1 MKGRDYKIEKNRLKN
16 LPDLRVDP
24 KPNRTGV
31 LLSHDI
37 RFYVCKGELITPFD
51 EKNLKPA
58 GYELT
63 VGDEAMKGGKYIRL
77 NRPFSAVRI
86 PPFEVVVVKTAE
98 TINLPRFLIARWNIR
113 VKWAYKGLLWVG
125 GPQVDPG
132 YVGHLFCPIYNL
144 SDQPVKLNKGD
155 PIALMDFVKTTE
167 LEWEDDSDTC
177 RPVMY
182 QRPPKRLF
190 IEDYEIDDFRSA
202 LFARDVN
209 IGDSLQQLRAKVD
222 VFSTLVLAILA
233 IVISVVALPYLY
245 SDRPNPPEAA
255 FDVFPYVISILA
267 LLLALFSWWSV
278 PRRGFTKLLQCG
290 CVLVLGAAL
299 LWLFGRGG

>member
-1 MKGRDYKIEKNRLKN
+1 MGRRESETKRLMD
-16 LPDLRVDP
+16 LPDLKKDP
-24 KPNRTGV
+24 KPERTGV
-31 LLSHDI
+31 LLSDDI
-37 RFYVCKGELITPFD
+37 RFYVQEGKLIGPFD

-63 VGDEAMKGGKYIRL
+63 VGDEAMRGGKYIPL
-77 NRPFSAVRI
+77 SGPFSEVKI
-86 PPFEVVVVKTAE
+86 PPFEVVVIKTAE

-144 SDQPVKLNKGD
+144 SDEPVKLSKGD
-155 PIALMDFVKTTE
+155 PIALMDFVKTTVIE
-167 LEWEDDSDTC
+167 AEDDLDTGKL
-177 RPVMY
+177 VKY

-190 IEDYEIDDFRSA
+190 IQDYRIDDFRSA

-209 IGDSLQQLRAKVD
+209 VRDSLRQLRGKVD

-233 IVISVVALPYLY
+233 IIISVVALPYLY
-245 SDRPNPPEAA
+245 EGKSNAPVGM
-255 FDVFPYVISILA
+255 FDVVPYVISVLA
-267 LLLALFSWWSV
+267 LLFAFFSWWSV
-278 PRRGFTKLLQCG
+278 PSKRLMRILHS
-290 CVLVLGAAL
+290 
-299 LWLFGRGG
+299 